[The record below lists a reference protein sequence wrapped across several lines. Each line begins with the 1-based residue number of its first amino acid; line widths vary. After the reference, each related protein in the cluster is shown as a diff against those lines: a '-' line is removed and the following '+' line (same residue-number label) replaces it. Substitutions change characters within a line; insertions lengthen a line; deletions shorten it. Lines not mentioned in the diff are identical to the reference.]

1 MYFYLFKE
9 SFLSVSVEEKHSLS
23 VSNQIKW
30 IILYEL
36 NTFLSY
42 YYEVYK
48 YIYISHLLIKHF
60 YFVIILF
67 LIHYYHMLKNY
78 FKNVKKLL
86 ILFHFNIFICL
97 ILIID

>member
-1 MYFYLFKE
+1 MYFYIFKE

-48 YIYISHLLIKHF
+48 YIY
-60 YFVIILF
+60 
-67 LIHYYHMLKNY
+67 
-78 FKNVKKLL
+78 
-86 ILFHFNIFICL
+86 
-97 ILIID
+97 